1 MKIPFVQQYYH
12 DVEIALECIRGN
24 KLKSF
29 LTALGIVFGVAAV
42 ISMMAI
48 GNGAKQ
54 EILEQI
60 KQVGVNNIILSPI
73 DPDAQKEEGDSEGEA
88 AAEGQ
93 EKSKRFSPGLTL
105 KDAGLIKELIPGVS
119 YVSSVI
125 SAQGS
130 VIGNGMSRQGKL
142 AGVDQDYFA
151 IYDLK
156 PAAGNLFSERQ
167 VRENMA
173 VCVIGANVRMKY
185 FSRTS
190 AVGSYIKFDSSWW
203 RIVGVLERTSWQS
216 EYNDQIFVPINSM
229 LLRVP
234 PKSSASSGSS
244 SLSGAITIMGGG
256 RLIIGGGGT
265 APPSSHQP
273 NQVIVQVKES
283 SELMSIQ
290 ELISRMIIRQ
300 HQGVH
305 DTEITAPEMLL
316 KQQQRST
323 SIFNIVLGA
332 IAGISL
338 LVGGIGIM
346 NIMFASVMER
356 TKEIGTRLAIGAKKL
371 DVAAQ
376 FLAEAV
382 LISVTGGLIGVI
394 LGVGLSFIIERA
406 FDIKSIVSFVSILVS
421 FAVSVAVGIIF
432 GYAPAKRASERD
444 PIESLRYE

>member
-1 MKIPFVQQYYH
+1 MKMPFVQQYYH
-12 DVEIALECIRGN
+12 NVEIALECIKGN

-73 DPDAQKEEGDSEGEA
+73 DPQAQKAEGDSDSDG

-105 KDAGLIKELIPGVS
+105 KDAGLIKELIPGIS
-119 YVSSVI
+119 HVSSLI
-125 SAQGS
+125 SLQGT
-130 VIGNGMSRQGKL
+130 VIGNGISRQGKL
-142 AGVDQDYFA
+142 VGVDSDYFG
-151 IYDLK
+151 IYDLTT
-156 PAAGNLFSERQ
+156 AAGSLFSEAQ

-185 FSRTS
+185 FSQTA

-203 RIVGVLERTSWQS
+203 KIVGVLERTGWQS

-234 PKSSASSGSS
+234 PKSTSNSGS
-244 SLSGAITIMGGG
+244 SLSGGITIISSG
-256 RLIIGGGGT
+256 RIVVGGGGG

-283 SELMSIQ
+283 SELLSIQ
-290 ELISRMIIRQ
+290 ELISRMILRQ

-356 TKEIGTRLAIGAKKL
+356 TKEIGTRLAIGAKKM

-382 LISVTGGLIGVI
+382 LISVTGGLIGVF
-394 LGVGLSFIIERA
+394 LGVGLSYIIERA

-421 FAVSVAVGIIF
+421 FAVSVAVGIVF

>member
-1 MKIPFVQQYYH
+1 MKMPFVQQYYH
-12 DVEIALECIRGN
+12 NVEIALECIKGN

-73 DPDAQKEEGDSEGEA
+73 DPQAQKADGESESEGT
-88 AAEGQ
+88 AEGQ

-105 KDAGLIKELIPGVS
+105 KDAELIKELVPGVAH
-119 YVSSVI
+119 VSSLI
-125 SAQGS
+125 SSQGTI
-130 VIGNGMSRQGKL
+130 IGNGISRQGKL
-142 AGVDQDYFA
+142 VGVDVDYFD
-151 IYDLK
+151 IYDLR
-156 PAAGNLFSERQ
+156 PAAGNLFSEVQ
-167 VRENMA
+167 VHENMA

-185 FSRTS
+185 FSQTA

-203 RIVGVLERTSWQS
+203 KIVGVLERTGWQS

-234 PKSSASSGSS
+234 PKSTSGSGS
-244 SLSGAITIMGGG
+244 GNLSGITVFGGG
-256 RLIIGGGGT
+256 RIIIGGGGA

-273 NQVIVQVKES
+273 DQVIVQVKES
-283 SELMSIQ
+283 SELLSIQ
-290 ELISRMIIRQ
+290 ELISRMVLRQ

-305 DTEITAPEMLL
+305 DTEISAPEMLL

-356 TKEIGTRLAIGAKKL
+356 TKEIGTRLAIGAKKV

-382 LISVTGGLIGVI
+382 LISVTGGLIGVF
-394 LGVGLSFIIERA
+394 LGVGLSYIIERA

-421 FAVSVAVGIIF
+421 FAVSVAVGIVF

>member
-1 MKIPFVQQYYH
+1 MKMPFIQHYYH
-12 DVEIALECIRGN
+12 NVEIALECIKGN

-73 DPDAQKEEGDSEGEA
+73 DPQAQKDEGGSESEGA
-88 AAEGQ
+88 ADGQ

-105 KDAGLIKELIPGVS
+105 KDAELIKELIPGVGH
-119 YVSSVI
+119 VSSVI
-125 SAQGS
+125 STQGA
-130 VIGNGMSRQGKL
+130 VIGNGLSRQGKL
-142 AGVDQDYFA
+142 VGVDADYFA

-156 PAAGNLFSERQ
+156 PTSGNLFSETQ

-185 FSRTS
+185 FSQTT
-190 AVGSYIKFDSSWW
+190 AVGSYIKFDSGWW
-203 RIVGVLERTSWQS
+203 KIVGVLERTGWQS

-234 PKSSASSGSS
+234 PKSTTSSN
-244 SLSGAITIMGGG
+244 SLSGGITVVGSG
-256 RLIIGGGGT
+256 RIIIGGGGA

-273 NQVIVQVKES
+273 DQVIVQVRES

-290 ELISRMIIRQ
+290 ELISRMILRQ
-300 HQGVH
+300 HQGVN

-356 TKEIGTRLAIGAKKL
+356 TKEIGTRLAIGAKKV

-382 LISVTGGLIGVI
+382 LISVTGGLIGVV

-406 FDIKSIVSFVSILVS
+406 FDIKSIVSFISILVS
-421 FAVSVAVGIIF
+421 FAVSVAVGIVF